1 MLAWLVSLAFL
12 MWGTAPVP
20 VTIAETR
27 DVAYQNVHADAWANP
42 WVSPCEITVMPVF
55 WTYTF
60 REQRNIVAHEVGHCL
75 GAEHSG
81 EEGIMRDA
89 RFFDF
94 SGSDALQLP
103 SWRRAFHVV
112 LQGLVR

>member
-1 MLAWLVSLAFL
+1 MLEWFVSLAFL
-12 MWGTAPVP
+12 LWGVLPFPVK
-20 VTIAETR
+20 IAETR

-60 REQRNIVAHEVGHCL
+60 REQRNIVAHEVGHCM
-75 GAEHSG
+75 GIEHSG

-89 RFFDF
+89 RFFDY
-94 SGSDALQLP
+94 SGHDALLLP
-103 SWRRAFHVV
+103 SRLRPVRMV
-112 LQGLVR
+112 IPGLAR